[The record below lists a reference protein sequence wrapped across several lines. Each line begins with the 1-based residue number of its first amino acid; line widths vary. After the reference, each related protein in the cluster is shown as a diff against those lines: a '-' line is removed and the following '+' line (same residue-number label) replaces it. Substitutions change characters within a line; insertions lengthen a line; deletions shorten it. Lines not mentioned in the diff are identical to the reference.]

1 MLIYIVNIISVV
13 LYGLIC
19 SLPKDEKNRR
29 IMRLVFLGITF
40 LQLWFIVAFRDK
52 TGNDFAMYSEGF
64 FLMKRDGFSTL
75 EYKDWE
81 LGFVVLTKLIGAV
94 TANKT
99 VFFAITALLSLA
111 GPAYLIIKHSKMPFL
126 SVLLYMNLFMYYVSF
141 NYVRQAIAISV
152 ICFSWDFIKK
162 KQFIPFLA
170 VVLFASLFHFSALI
184 MLPAYFFAKMKGG
197 IRTVLIYCY
206 LLLLYYITSD
216 SVLNILLSQVH
227 TEYEN
232 SRFITT
238 GISVI
243 YIVVPFLLC
252 AALFFARK
260 YLTAAPP
267 EFSYLVCLS
276 YFAMFWMVVM
286 TKHSL
291 FERFSYYSYIFI
303 VLAIPEALVML
314 KGFLPNFILQRTR
327 SKMKDSA
334 SLQSDEDSGAKRIN
348 EKSIRK
354 RASVYYALALTAV
367 ILITTAYNLFGLMSG
382 TSGVHGVFPYSSVI
396 PFLNG

>member
-1 MLIYIVNIISVV
+1 MLVYIVNVISIV

-19 SLPKDEKNRR
+19 NLPREERNRR

-40 LQLWFIVAFRDK
+40 LQLWIIVAFRTK

-64 FLMKRDGFSTL
+64 FLMKRAGFSTL

-81 LGFVVLTKLIGAV
+81 LGFVVLTKLIGAL

-99 VFFAITALLSLA
+99 VYFAVTALISLA

-126 SVLLYMNLFMYYVSF
+126 SVLLYINLFMYYISF
-141 NYVRQAIAISV
+141 NYVRQAIAISIV
-152 ICFSWDFIKK
+152 CFSWDFLKK
-162 KQFIPFLA
+162 KQFFPYLA
-170 VVLFASLFHFSALI
+170 VIIFASLFHATALI
-184 MLPAYFFAKMKGG
+184 MIPVYFLVKFRGG
-197 IRTVLIYCY
+197 IRTVLFYCY

-216 SVLNILLSQVH
+216 SVLNILLSKVH

-232 SRFITT
+232 SIFITT

-252 AALFFARK
+252 GLLFFARR
-260 YLTAAPP
+260 YFTAAPP
-267 EFSYLVCLS
+267 EFIYLVNLS
-276 YFAMFWMVVM
+276 YFAMFWMIVM

-303 VLAIPEALVML
+303 ILALPEALAAMR
-314 KGFLPNFILQRTR
+314 KFLREFISSGGKTSEHLDISEKTI
-327 SKMKDSA
+327 SKKA
-334 SLQSDEDSGAKRIN
+334 SM
-348 EKSIRK
+348 
-354 RASVYYALALTAV
+354 YCALALAGLV
-367 ILITTAYNLFGLMSG
+367 LITSAYHIFGLMAG
-382 TSGVHGVFPYSSVI
+382 TSGVHGVVPYSSVI
-396 PFLNG
+396 PILNR